1 MGQWT
6 AALWQ
11 RITQPDHTITDTDA
25 QRRARLISGLV
36 FGCAILAV
44 IGLIFGAPL
53 LPVSLLLIACYG
65 FSRTVYYEVA
75 ATLALMAFSLPSHL
89 IILTH
94 TGTFEGFYVF
104 LVLIWLALPITLS
117 GLILRWPGML
127 AVMSLNVIV
136 ALSQRIHNPDIPIYE
151 LQATVAFLFAL
162 STLVFL
168 SSLVQRR
175 YLIQTRIDELK
186 QKEIEL
192 QRINHDLEAANREV
206 RDFAYIVAHDL
217 RAPLVNIDGFMKE
230 IRYCIAD
237 IAPVV
242 GLDHLGDKQHQL
254 ARNTLY
260 TDLPEALDYV
270 DIATNKM
277 DHMISS
283 ILALSRAGRRESHPQ
298 QLNIHDMVASIA
310 DSLAGYS
317 ACIEVGDL
325 PDVVADAEDIEQIFD
340 NLLDN
345 AVKYLDPARPGA
357 INVTGQRNGH
367 EVVYHV
373 RDNGRGI
380 AETDFEKVFQLFRRA
395 ANTGSI
401 PGDGMGLPYVKTL
414 VQRQGGRVWFTSQEG
429 VGTTF
434 SFTVPIKVE
443 TSS

>member
-1 MGQWT
+1 MVNST

-11 RITQPDHTITDTDA
+11 RLTQPDHTITDTDA

-36 FGCAILAV
+36 FACTILIF
-44 IGLIFGAPL
+44 IGILFGAPL
-53 LPVSLLLIACYG
+53 LPVTLLLLACYG
-65 FSRTVYYEVA
+65 LSRTVHYEIA
-75 ATLALMAFSLPSHL
+75 ATLALMALSLPSHL
-89 IILTH
+89 IVLAH
-94 TGTFEGFYVF
+94 TGTFEGFHVF

-117 GLILRWPGML
+117 GLVLRWPGML
-127 AVMSLNVIV
+127 TVMGLNVIV
-136 ALSQRIHNPDIPIYE
+136 ALGQRIHNPDIPAYE
-151 LQATVAFLFAL
+151 LHATVAFLFAL
-162 STLVFL
+162 SVLVFL

-186 QKEIEL
+186 QKESEL
-192 QRINHDLEAANREV
+192 QRINRDLEAANREV

-230 IRYCIAD
+230 IRFCIAD
-237 IAPVV
+237 IAPVI
-242 GLDHLGDKQHQL
+242 GLDHLDDKQHQR
-254 ARNTLY
+254 ARDALY

-298 QLNIHDMVASIA
+298 QISVRNTVKTIA
-310 DSLAGYS
+310 ESLAVCS
-317 ACIEVGDL
+317 ACIEIGDL

-345 AVKYLDPARPGA
+345 AVKYLDPARPGK
-357 INVTGQRNGH
+357 IDVSGQRNGH

-434 SFTVPIKVE
+434 SFTIPIVE
-443 TSS
+443 TSP